1 MVGSSIQNS
10 NAVRKQPLLLQHPG
24 MYEIEIA
31 DNQECLTVDEKS
43 VRSIVRQTLQT
54 EQVSSAT
61 ISLAIVDNAQI
72 HELNRQYLNHD
83 YETDVLSFLLEE
95 SRDETADPKSADP
108 RGAGK
113 TIDGEVI
120 VSSEMAIDMAA
131 HYSWDAMDELTLYIV
146 HGLLHLCGYDDLTAE
161 ELPVM
166 RARECHAF
174 KMLGR
179 PKPTRDSSDHGHGG
193 EQGHVSEKDRVD
205 EEQPSVKD
213 KEEVAVQPGGQS

>member
-1 MVGSSIQNS
+1 MVESSIQNS
-10 NAVRKQPLLLQHPG
+10 NAVRKQLLLPQHAG
-24 MYEIEIA
+24 MFEIEIA
-31 DNQECLTVDEKS
+31 DNQECLTIDEES

-61 ISLAIVDNAQI
+61 ISVAIVNNAQI
-72 HELNRQYLNHD
+72 HELNQQYLNHD

-95 SRDETADPKSADP
+95 SRDETACSETGSP

-131 HYSWDAMDELTLYIV
+131 DYSWDAMDELTLYIV
-146 HGLLHLCGYDDLTAE
+146 HGLLHLCGYDDLTAA

-166 RARECHAF
+166 RARECHVF
-174 KMLGR
+174 EILGR
-179 PKPTRDSSDHGHGG
+179 PKPTRDSSDR
-193 EQGHVSEKDRVD
+193 GHVGEESITREKSHVD
-205 EEQPSVKD
+205 QEQRLVK
-213 KEEVAVQPGGQS
+213 ENETVVQPGGKS

>member
-1 MVGSSIQNS
+1 MVESSIQNS
-10 NAVRKQPLLLQHPG
+10 NAVRKQSLLPQHPG
-24 MYEIEIA
+24 MFEIEIA
-31 DNQECLTVDEKS
+31 DNQELLTIDEDF

-61 ISLAIVDNAQI
+61 ISVAIVNNSQI

-95 SRDETADPKSADP
+95 SGDESHCSEPGSP

-131 HYSWDAMDELTLYIV
+131 DYSWDAMDELTLYIV

-166 RARECHAF
+166 RARECRVF
-174 KMLGR
+174 EILGR
-179 PKPTRDSSDHGHGG
+179 PEPTRDSSDR
-193 EQGHVSEKDRVD
+193 GHVGEESYTREESHVD
-205 EEQPSVKD
+205 EEQRLVK
-213 KEEVAVQPGGQS
+213 ENETVVQPGGKS

>member
-1 MVGSSIQNS
+1 
-10 NAVRKQPLLLQHPG
+10 
-24 MYEIEIA
+24 MYEIDIA
-31 DNQECLTVDEKS
+31 DNQECLTIDEES

-61 ISLAIVDNAQI
+61 ISVAIVNNTQI

-95 SRDETADPKSADP
+95 SRDESACSESDSP

-131 HYSWDAMDELTLYIV
+131 DYSWDAMDELTLYIV

-166 RARECHAF
+166 RARECHVF
-174 KMLGR
+174 EILGR
-179 PKPTRDSSDHGHGG
+179 PKPTRDASDHGH
-193 EQGHVSEKDRVD
+193 VD
-205 EEQPSVKD
+205 EENQPGEEQHPVKENGIEEEEE
-213 KEEVAVQPGGQS
+213 EEVAAQPGGQS

>member
-1 MVGSSIQNS
+1 
-10 NAVRKQPLLLQHPG
+10 
-24 MYEIEIA
+24 MYEIDIA
-31 DNQECLTVDEKS
+31 DNQECLTIDVES

-61 ISLAIVDNAQI
+61 ISVAIVNNSQI
-72 HELNRQYLNHD
+72 HKLNRQYLNHD

-95 SRDETADPKSADP
+95 SRDESGRSESDSP

-131 HYSWDAMDELTLYIV
+131 DYSWGAMDELTLYIV

-161 ELPVM
+161 EMPVM
-166 RARECHAF
+166 RARECHVF
-174 KMLGR
+174 EILGR
-179 PKPTRDSSDHGHGG
+179 PKPTRDASDHGH
-193 EQGHVSEKDRVD
+193 VD
-205 EEQPSVKD
+205 EEVHAGEEQHPVKESEI
-213 KEEVAVQPGGQS
+213 KEEVAAQPGGQS

>member
-1 MVGSSIQNS
+1 MAAS
-10 NAVRKQPLLLQHPG
+10 NIPNNEACEHLKHPLILSG

-31 DNQECLTVDEKS
+31 DNQERLTIDEDF
-43 VRSIVRQTLQT
+43 VTEIVRQTLQT

-61 ISLAIVDNAQI
+61 ISVAIVDNAQI

-95 SRDETADPKSADP
+95 STDQQHDPSVDTP

-120 VSSEMAIDMAA
+120 VSADMAVDMAA
-131 HYSWDAMDELTLYIV
+131 DYSWEAIDELTLYIV

-161 ELPVM
+161 ELPIM
-166 RARECHAF
+166 RARECHVF
-174 KMLGR
+174 EVLGR
-179 PKPTRDSSDHGHGG
+179 PKPTRDSTDRGH
-193 EQGHVSEKDRVD
+193 VD
-205 EEQPSVKD
+205 EEQPASTAPSL
-213 KEEVAVQPGGQS
+213 EVGGPS